1 MRSLVLLLAVL
12 AMAAAPLAAQT
23 APEKPAARPGRS
35 SAKTLA
41 VAPVNLNTATEA
53 QLTGLPGIGPK
64 AAQRILEYRKK
75 NGSFKKIEE
84 ILETSRSCPYSLSVF
99 DLGSLPSVS
108 GSRQKSQ
115 QISR

>member
-64 AAQRILEYRKK
+64 AAQRILEYRQK

-84 ILETSRSCPYSLSVF
+84 LMNVKGIGEKNFLKLKPLVTVGTERPAVA
-99 DLGSLPSVS
+99 
-108 GSRQKSQ
+108 QK
-115 QISR
+115 